1 MGGHS
6 IEDNVVSK
14 RYMKIISNIE
24 KVLMLVD
31 SLALYDNLDYACCCF
46 AVLDS
51 GFLYKCGS
59 VQPGLNLPYLR
70 LSNDLRRKSATHLA
84 SFNRRQGVCQR
95 RQTQRNRCRAGGQ
108 AGVRVRSVEAGTPA
122 SACGWGA
129 GTAQCSGIPCVPA
142 GGAEQEST
150 HREWLLFCRWPA
162 TSLQVRG
169 ARSLCLRGTC
179 RSGAPRPS

>member
-14 RYMKIISNIE
+14 RYMKSISNIE

-59 VQPGLNLPYLR
+59 VPTWAQPAV
-70 LSNDLRRKSATHLA
+70 SALE
-84 SFNRRQGVCQR
+84 QR
-95 RQTQRNRCRAGGQ
+95 FEAEERN
-108 AGVRVRSVEAGTPA
+108 
-122 SACGWGA
+122 
-129 GTAQCSGIPCVPA
+129 
-142 GGAEQEST
+142 
-150 HREWLLFCRWPA
+150 
-162 TSLQVRG
+162 
-169 ARSLCLRGTC
+169 
-179 RSGAPRPS
+179 APGFF